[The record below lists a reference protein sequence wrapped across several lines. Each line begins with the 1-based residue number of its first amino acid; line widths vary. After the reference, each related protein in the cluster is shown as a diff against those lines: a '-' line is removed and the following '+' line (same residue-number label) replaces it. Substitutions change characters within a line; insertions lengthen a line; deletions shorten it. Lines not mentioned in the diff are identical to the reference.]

1 VSRHHPVR
9 VLFVTDSPTVS
20 GAEHV
25 WFDYLPELAR
35 PGRAAHAYIS
45 AGSARLIAALDQRGA
60 AYTTTQAFSGEL
72 IEVTLRPA
80 AIAAYVRAFRQV
92 RRELCALI
100 ARERPTVLHA
110 ISFPAC
116 LYAALA
122 ARATGVPLLWHEH
135 NIKRIHAVNTQ
146 LYRFVASTCA
156 WIVGPSRA
164 VTDNLAKAGLAPE
177 KLVPLYNGID
187 LAKFAPDDARARA
200 VRQEFGWPD
209 GTPVVGLFGQLL
221 AKKGHDTL
229 IDAATAIRGA
239 VPGTRFV
246 FVGALENPPYEAHLR
261 ARIAG
266 QGLTD
271 AFQFTGWRN
280 DVPHLMRA
288 VDVLAVP
295 TTTQEPAALSL
306 MEGMAMGRP
315 LVASR
320 TGGTPELLVEGETG
334 LIFPP
339 GDAPA
344 LAAHVTTLLRDPQ
357 RRLKM
362 GEAGRTRMER
372 EFTVQKHVAG
382 MLDLYERATPDR
394 VNGAIS

>member
-1 VSRHHPVR
+1 MR

-35 PGRAAHAYIS
+35 PGRSAHAYIS
-45 AGSARLIAALDQRGA
+45 ASSPRLIAALDQRGA
-60 AYTTTQAFSGEL
+60 TYTTTRAFSEQM
-72 IEVTLRPA
+72 IEVTLRPS
-80 AIAAYVRAFRQV
+80 AIVAYAHAFRQV
-92 RRELCALI
+92 RRELVALI

-164 VTDNLAKAGLAPE
+164 VTDNLATAGLPAA

-187 LAKFAPDDARARA
+187 LAKFAPDDVRARAR
-200 VRQEFGWPD
+200 RQEFGWPE
-209 GTPVVGLFGQLL
+209 GAPVVGLFGQLL
-221 AKKGHDTL
+221 AKKGHETL
-229 IDAATAIRGA
+229 IAAAPAIRA
-239 VPGTRFV
+239 AAPDARFV

-261 ARIAG
+261 QRIASA
-266 QGLTD
+266 GLTD

-288 VDVLAVP
+288 VDLLVVP

-339 GDAPA
+339 GDAEA

-357 RRLKM
+357 RRQQM
-362 GEAGRTRMER
+362 GAAGRARMER

-382 MLDLYERATPDR
+382 MLDLYTRATRDR
-394 VNGAIS
+394 V